1 MNDRLSVVVLS
12 SWYPN
17 AIVPLSG
24 VFIEEQ
30 ARLLSQKADV
40 SVLFIHRISPK
51 LFLQFLFSKK
61 SLIEQ
66 DVNLT
71 VYTRRVPSFER
82 ISAKLDTLIVKRA
95 ARRLYNQYRKSHGK
109 PDVLHAHLS
118 YPGGV
123 CGCMLGQREGIP
135 VAVTEHM
142 SYLERFL
149 TGAFERELRF
159 AFASANRYFAVS
171 KSLANRLVSYGLKRC
186 EVLPN
191 FLDENQF
198 EKSAP
203 ERFDGF
209 TVVCVAAMDDNK
221 HMDRLVYAFDE
232 LINKR
237 DVKDIRLAL
246 VGDGPERENLLA
258 LVHEKRLN
266 NAVKFTG
273 VIEHEKLG
281 NILAGADVLAI
292 VSDRETFGMT
302 GIEAMSLGKPVIA
315 TRCGGPEDYIIPGNG
330 LLIEPGDTNALADA
344 ILHIKDNLSAYNAD
358 AIKAFVKE
366 NYGRD
371 AVVKKTLE
379 QYKGM
384 IQEYKNRGEGLAK

>member
-1 MNDRLSVVVLS
+1 MNNRLSVIVLS

-17 AIVPLSG
+17 PIVPLSG

-51 LFLQFLFSKK
+51 LFLKFLFSSK
-61 SLIEQ
+61 SLVEQ
-66 DVNLT
+66 DGNLT
-71 VYTRRVPSFER
+71 VYTQRVPSFER
-82 ISAKLDTLIVKRA
+82 ISARLDTLIVKHA

-109 PDVLHAHLS
+109 PDVIHAHLS

-149 TGAFERELRF
+149 TGGFEKELRF
-159 AFASANRYFAVS
+159 AFAGADRYFAVS
-171 KSLANRLVSYGLKRC
+171 KSLAERLSSYGLKRC
-186 EVLPN
+186 DVLPN

-198 EKSAP
+198 QNSVP

-209 TVVCVAAMDDNK
+209 TVLCVAAMDDNK
-221 HMDRLVYAFDE
+221 HMDRLVLAFDE
-232 LINKR
+232 LINHR
-237 DVKDIRLAL
+237 GMNDVRLVL

-258 LVHEKRLN
+258 LVREKHLES
-266 NAVKFTG
+266 AVKFTG
-273 VIEHEKLG
+273 VVEHEKLG

-315 TRCGGPEDYIIPGNG
+315 TRCGGPEDYITPENG
-330 LLIEPGDTNALADA
+330 LLIEPGDINALADA
-344 ILHIKDNLSAYNAD
+344 ILHIKNNRSAYNAD

-371 AVVKKTLE
+371 AVVNKTLE
-379 QYKGM
+379 QYRDM
-384 IQEYKNRGEGLAK
+384 IQEYKNRGEGLA